1 MNAKSKAGV
10 EETSHGTKP
19 ACACAAT
26 IARHSFARVS
36 DAVLGTR
43 ADDVAATCDEIARA
57 EAKWM
62 FLQRCRVCGT
72 YWAVGCYD
80 RGHVMFY
87 YLFPAPPTDDP
98 VRWLHEDAQE
108 LPAR

>member
-1 MNAKSKAGV
+1 MNTKIMAGA
-10 EETSHGTKP
+10 EENFHGKKP
-19 ACACAAT
+19 ACACAAAIT
-26 IARHSFARVS
+26 GHSFASVS
-36 DAVLGTR
+36 DAVLGTN
-43 ADDVAATCDEIARA
+43 ADDITATCDEIARA
-57 EAKWM
+57 DTKWM

-87 YLFPAPPTDDP
+87 YLFPAPQTDDP
-98 VRWLHEDAQE
+98 IRWLNEEAQE

>member
-10 EETSHGTKP
+10 EETSHGKKL

-26 IARHSFARVS
+26 IASRSFARVS

-43 ADDVAATCDEIARA
+43 ADDVTATCDEIARA
-57 EAKWM
+57 ETKWM

-98 VRWLHEDAQE
+98 VRWLYEDAQE

>member
-1 MNAKSKAGV
+1 MNTKNVGGV
-10 EETSHGTKP
+10 GEDFDDKKP

-26 IARHSFARVS
+26 LASHSFARVS
-36 DAVLGTR
+36 DAVLGTK
-43 ADDVAATCDEIARA
+43 ADEVIATCDEIARA
-57 EAKWM
+57 ETKWM

-98 VRWLHEDAQE
+98 VRWLYEDAQE